1 MIRGSWKLML
11 VVSSFILLG
20 NWACSTNRS
29 DEFAWL
35 MTLPKPWK
43 MSEEEL
49 TAILPEFQ
57 EQYPDFQQ
65 RLKATVL
72 WRVGTPYEI
81 FKLGEE
87 TEPDP
92 DPIFRLDVSDCTGHV
107 LTSWSLAQSDSW
119 LEARENMIAIHYKPD
134 ESGRKI
140 PTYKSRWHYTSDR
153 ITANPYTVDIT
164 QDLLPASDL
173 KTVTLVL
180 NQKEEGGEFL
190 ELDWSRELTAYYIPN
205 EYINPDLLAKLPE
218 VCGVAFVKP
227 SYFKMGIIVGHEGM
241 IIDRTYLIHASQS
254 AGETVKIDFLDYY
267 FPEDG
272 PFFDGILLYAFKP
285 LEG

>member
-1 MIRGSWKLML
+1 MNRGSRKLILFVSLL
-11 VVSSFILLG
+11 VLLG
-20 NWACSTNRS
+20 NSTCAIKRS

-35 MTLPKPWK
+35 KTLPKPWK
-43 MSEEEL
+43 TSEKEL

-57 EQYPDFQQ
+57 KQYPNFQQ
-65 RLKATVL
+65 RLKAIVL

-87 TEPDP
+87 IEPDP

-119 LEARENMIAIHYKPD
+119 QGARENMIAIHYKPD

-164 QDLLPASDL
+164 RDLVEESDL
-173 KTVTLVL
+173 KTVTLTL
-180 NQKEEGGEFL
+180 NRKEEGGEFL
-190 ELDWSRELTAYYIPN
+190 DLNWSRELTAYYIPN
-205 EYINPDLLAKLPE
+205 EHIGPDLLVKLPE

-227 SYFKMGIIVGHEGM
+227 SYFKLGIIVGHEGM
-241 IIDRTYLIHASQS
+241 IIDREYLIHASQS
-254 AGETVKIDFLDYY
+254 AGKTVKVDFLKYY
-267 FPEDG
+267 FPRSG